1 MKLFKVYKTT
11 YKSKIPK
18 IKYMYAG
25 YKGLNRGVE
34 LIWNGRLIPL
44 VLPINER

>member
-1 MKLFKVYKTT
+1 MKLFKVYKTDYT
-11 YKSKIPK
+11 SKIPK

-25 YKGLNRGVE
+25 YKGLDRGVA
-34 LIWNGRLIPL
+34 LIWNGRCIPL